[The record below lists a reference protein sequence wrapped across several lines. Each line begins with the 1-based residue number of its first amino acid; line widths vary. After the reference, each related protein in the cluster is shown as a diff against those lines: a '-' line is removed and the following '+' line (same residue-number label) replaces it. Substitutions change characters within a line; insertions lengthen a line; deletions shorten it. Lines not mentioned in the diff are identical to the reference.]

1 MSKGFEEFLLAT
13 ILIIDED
20 VALLASLE
28 TLLEQ
33 EGYQVFSAP
42 HLVLAEQ
49 LLTTHQPALVL
60 LEVEMAQGEGWKLLE
75 QLAKQVLVLVL
86 TTNGKEES
94 VIHGLELGAVDYL
107 TKPYR
112 SIELLTRL
120 RLRLRGRAP
129 HSAALAPPPELA
141 VSEAELVHAKEEEK
155 PAFAFLLP
163 PEAVKTELAEIE
175 GPPLPTQLE
184 LTDSLP
190 LPVEATEEATP
201 LPASEETLPLPSE
214 APLPVE
220 AIEEA
225 TPFPASEETLP
236 LPSEAPPAPNDALPS
251 AEGPEKP
258 PLNPVVRWFTQNPLL
273 ATTYNNLFKVT
284 PSEKDSSQGLAE
296 GQGMDS
302 SGEGEGR
309 PEVPLVTQA
318 LQTTLLSNDQPSPSA
333 EASPMESQVTRLL
346 PSEPGYPIEADKPR
360 ATPLNLFAGY
370 EKPASILGEEIP
382 PMPNSEAVPPL
393 KTQSGPSVFMDE
405 AEELALLRSQDAATT
420 ADLPNS
426 LSANMSLGQRLHAAR
441 RHRRITL
448 VQAESDLKIRMWYL
462 QGMEEEKFSLLPHSV
477 VAAQMLRSYTIY
489 LGLDV
494 AQAMEEYQ
502 RNFYTPPIEPPPA
515 LGYLSSSEQ
524 APLPRWPIWV
534 AAILLALFVG
544 GTGIFFFDKGQLQ
557 TWGGSLLLRKATA
570 TATSTVTPKPKL
582 TPTRRPTA
590 KPSPTPTL
598 SPSPTMTTTK
608 ILTGST
614 ILSSTV
620 ELTRPLSP

>member
-120 RLRLRGRAP
+120 RLRLRSSES
-129 HSAALAPPPELA
+129 HSAALAPPPEPA
-141 VSEAELVHAKEEEK
+141 VSEDQLIHVKEEEK
-155 PAFAFLLP
+155 PASSSFLLP
-163 PEAVKTELAEIE
+163 ETVETELAEIE
-175 GPPLPTQLE
+175 DSPLTTQLE
-184 LTDSLP
+184 PTDSLP

-201 LPASEETLPLPSE
+201 LPASEETLS
-214 APLPVE
+214 
-220 AIEEA
+220 
-225 TPFPASEETLP
+225 

-251 AEGPEKP
+251 AEGPEGPEKP

-309 PEVPLVTQA
+309 PEAPLVTQA

-570 TATSTVTPKPKL
+570 TATATVTPKPKL